1 MLDLMALRNFMNNVQ
16 NNCSV
21 IFVKRSD
28 IFNLKND
35 KMFGQKLSSFDQ
47 NKD

>member
-1 MLDLMALRNFMNNVQ
+1 MLDLMALRNYIKNVQ

-21 IFVKRSD
+21 IFVKRSN
-28 IFNLKND
+28 IFTLKSD
-35 KMFGQKLSSFDQ
+35 KMFGQKLSSFDK